1 MTTARKLHAVEGTPP
16 PKRDKTVAEA
26 ASSGS
31 RRELLVS
38 MRARVA
44 AKVDDQKTPAAAL
57 AALTNRLLEIVK
69 EIEAIDASSDDDAIA
84 AAGATPDDSWDES
97 AI

>member
-1 MTTARKLHAVEGTPP
+1 MTTARKLRAVEAPP
-16 PKRDKTVAEA
+16 PRDKTVAEA
-26 ASSGS
+26 AAGGT
-31 RRELLVS
+31 RRDLLVS

-44 AKVDDQKTPAAAL
+44 AKVDDPKTPAAAL

-69 EIEAIDASSDDDAIA
+69 EIEAIDASSDEDVIA
-84 AAGATPDDSWDES
+84 AAGLTPDDSWDES